1 MDTIFLFYSRGN
13 RAQRAYRNIHMASF
27 QFPSGI
33 RGKLRPR
40 PGSDLSICANVI
52 NCLQQVGR
60 LRREYKDGPGHL

>member
-1 MDTIFLFYSRGN
+1 MDTIFLFYGQGN
-13 RAQRAYRNIHMASF
+13 RAQRAYKNIHMASF

-52 NCLQQVGR
+52 NCLQQAGGI
-60 LRREYKDGPGHL
+60 RRDYEARPGHL